1 MPGHSADCRSKST
14 TFARRGNAMDYK
26 RSGRARG
33 ARHRAGSDR
42 HRRPALTLM
51 QLVRGRAACESLAV
65 LRRRRAALTL
75 VELLVVMGVLVML
88 AAITLPTVK
97 GMLSDQKVS
106 QAATL
111 VQQYCEAARSRAIA
125 TGRPVAVI
133 FDRLRYDAG
142 GGATP
147 LDALVAN
154 NTCVRMSTGEVFPPY
169 AGDWAG
175 AVGRLE
181 DSNADGVV
189 DRLRIP
195 VAQAASLIDTS
206 VTPAVPS
213 GMALAGDMLQ
223 LGARRETFL
232 ISADPSLD
240 ASTAEVLVPF
250 FNPPLTS
257 VGTNTFS
264 LAEPA
269 TWMNGTTVRFRIFRR
284 PSKSLAG
291 GTSLPRGTCIDMH
304 FSGFG
309 TAGREFSSDSIHLTA
324 GTPAPSYPPTPP
336 YSQSNGN
343 PDYGPIYI
351 VFSPDG
357 TVEAW
362 YYQNRALSVTAPVFQ
377 RAAPTTMIHLL
388 VGRTDGVPQ
397 SPLVDPAGALAA
409 GDTFTSNIMD
419 TLNSW
424 VTINPYTG
432 HIYTSPVNGVT
443 VPAPGLSDPVLNRL
457 AQARTSATFGIADTN
472 P

>member
-1 MPGHSADCRSKST
+1 MTGYSAPRRSS
-14 TFARRGNAMDYK
+14 
-26 RSGRARG
+26 
-33 ARHRAGSDR
+33 
-42 HRRPALTLM
+42 RPAACRLGTPRSLRSA
-51 QLVRGRAACESLAV
+51 VDACRPWGRPVAHR
-65 LRRRRAALTL
+65 LRSALTL
-75 VELLVVMGVLVML
+75 VELLVVMGVLVLL

-133 FDRLRYDAG
+133 LDRLRYDAG
-142 GGATP
+142 GGATA

-154 NTCVRMSTGEVFPPY
+154 NTCVRLSTGEVFPPY

-175 AVGRLE
+175 ATGTLE
-181 DSNADGVV
+181 DSDGDGAV

-206 VTPAVPS
+206 VTPAVAS
-213 GMALAGDMLQ
+213 GMALAGDMLR
-223 LGARRETFL
+223 LGARRETYV
-232 ISADPSLD
+232 IRADPTLD
-240 ASTAEVLVPF
+240 AATAEVLIPF
-250 FNPPLTS
+250 FNPPS
-257 VGTNTFS
+257 MGVGATAYR
-264 LAEPA
+264 LAEPSR
-269 TWMNGTTVRFRIFRR
+269 WPPGSQVRFRIFRR

-309 TAGREFSSDSIHLTA
+309 PTGREFSSDLIHLTA
-324 GTPAPSYPPTPP
+324 SPPLPNYPPTPP
-336 YSQSNGN
+336 VSPTNGN

-362 YYQNRALSVTAPVFQ
+362 YHQDRSLSVVAPLLQ
-377 RAAPTTMIHLL
+377 RAVPTTMIHLL

-397 SPLVDPAGALAA
+397 SPLLDPAGALAA
-409 GDTFTSNIMD
+409 GDTFTSNLMD
-419 TLNSW
+419 TLNTW

-432 HIYTSPVNGVT
+432 HIYTSPVNGLT
-443 VPAPGLSDPVLNRL
+443 VPAPGNPLPVLDRL
-457 AQARTSATFGIADTN
+457 AQARTSATYGVSQTN